1 LQEGHQVLE
10 KTTTLLSLIVTSIN
24 SRFDIVFLRQQSRIK
39 YRMSYR
45 K

>member
-24 SRFDIVFLRQQSRIK
+24 SRFDIVFSPVTRAV
-39 YRMSYR
+39 YC
-45 K
+45 